1 MNGLKTPKWKT
12 KKRLS
17 FRVYFTIF
25 VSIIICIS
33 VGVALWFSETTNDWF
48 VKELRVPEFV
58 ILIISSLFTGAVLS
72 HFVGK
77 FALAPIKRIRNAMSE
92 VSQGNFDV
100 AIEED
105 NRFDEIEDIN
115 HAFNLMT
122 KELRSTQV
130 IQKDFIANVSHEFKT
145 PLTAIEGYTTMLQ
158 DSTLTEEE
166 RKEYTEKI
174 LFNTNRMS
182 ELVNNILLIAK
193 LENQGIE
200 SKNEE
205 FSVDE
210 QVRQSILATEIKWSK
225 KNIEFEVNLDPIRYQ
240 GNGHLISHVWS
251 NLLDNA
257 IKFSP
262 NGGKITLELKE
273 WNGYL
278 YFAIS
283 DEGIGL
289 QESDKARIF
298 DKFYQSD
305 TSHKQNG
312 NGLGLALVKRIIE
325 HYGGEVEAQNLET
338 KGCKFIVRLPME

>member
-1 MNGLKTPKWKT
+1 MSNHKKLKWKT

-17 FRVYFTIF
+17 FHFYFILF
-25 VSIIICIS
+25 VNAVLVSSIAIASLVAPPIVDGLSQWFRLPDFVMVIILS
-33 VGVALWFSETTNDWF
+33 
-48 VKELRVPEFV
+48 
-58 ILIISSLFTGAVLS
+58 LIIGIMLSL
-72 HFVGK
+72 FVGK
-77 FALAPIKRIRNAMSE
+77 VILSPIKKIRDAMTE
-92 VSQGNFDV
+92 VSEGNLDV
-100 AIEED
+100 AVREES
-105 NRFDEIEDIN
+105 RLDEIEDIN

-122 KELRSTQV
+122 KELRSTQI

-145 PLTAIEGYTTMLQ
+145 PLSAIEGYTTMLQ
-158 DSTLTEEE
+158 DGSLTEEE

-174 LFNTNRMS
+174 LFNTNQMS
-182 ELVNNILLIAK
+182 ELVKNILLIAK

-200 SKNEE
+200 SNNEE

-210 QVRQSILATEIKWSK
+210 QVRQSILALEIKWSK
-225 KNIEFEVNLDPIRYQ
+225 KNIEFEVNLEPIRYQ
-240 GNGHLISHVWS
+240 GNGPLISHVWS

-283 DEGIGL
+283 DEGIGF

-312 NGLGLALVKRIIE
+312 NGLGLALVKRITE